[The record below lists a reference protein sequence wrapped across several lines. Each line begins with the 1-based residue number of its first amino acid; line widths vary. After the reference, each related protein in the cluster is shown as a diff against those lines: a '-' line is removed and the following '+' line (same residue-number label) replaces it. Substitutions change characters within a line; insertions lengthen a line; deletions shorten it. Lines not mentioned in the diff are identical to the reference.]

1 MIRLL
6 KSGLAAIAALAAC
19 FPLHGQAQL
28 DYPSRVVQIVN
39 PYQAG
44 STTDVLARGLAAGM
58 SSRLG
63 QQFVVINR
71 AGAGGATGTA
81 SVARAEADG
90 YTLLFAPALVVSVYP
105 AGRTVETGY
114 KADALVPVCQTFSNA
129 MVLAVRADSPLQ
141 SVADLVKAAQAKPGE
156 LNYGHQGPAT
166 IPHLAMEEFLDAAKI
181 KIAGIAYR
189 GDPGVATD
197 LIGGRLDAASIVQ
210 GTASA
215 NRERIRL
222 LGIFAEE
229 RHPAFPDTPTV
240 KEQGYDVSPTSFG
253 GIMAPAGTPDPIV
266 EKLERACEGAAEDE
280 AYQTVARGAGQPAN
294 YYAHRKAFDA
304 RLKRDI
310 EVKAALLARMGQQ
323 TQ

>member
-1 MIRLL
+1 MIVSRR
-6 KSGLAAIAALAAC
+6 SAFAAIAALAAWL
-19 FPLHGQAQL
+19 PLSAQAQ
-28 DYPSRVVQIVN
+28 DYPSRVVQIIN

-44 STTDVLARGLAAGM
+44 STTDVLARGLAAGL

-71 AGAGGATGTA
+71 PGAGGATGTT

-90 YTLLFAPALVVSVYP
+90 HTLLFAPALVVSVYP
-105 AGRTVETGY
+105 ATKAVEAGY

-129 MVLAVRADSPLQ
+129 MVLAVRAESPLR
-141 SVADLVKAAQAKPGE
+141 SVADLVKAAQEKPGA

-166 IPHLAMEEFLDAAKI
+166 IPHLAMEEFLDAAKL
-181 KIAGIAYR
+181 KITGVAYR

-197 LIGGRLDAASIVQ
+197 LIGGRLDVASVVQ

-222 LGIFAEE
+222 IGIFAEE

-253 GIMAPAGTPDPIV
+253 GILAPAHTPQPVID
-266 EKLERACEGAAEDE
+266 KLEQACAGAAQDE
-280 AYQTVARGAGQPAN
+280 TYRTVAKGAGQPPS
-294 YYAHRKAFDA
+294 YYADRKAFGA
-304 RLKRDI
+304 RLERDI
-310 EVKAALLARMGQQ
+310 RVKEALLARLGQQ